1 MNGFL
6 SGTKMMKN
14 KHKQMYMNMA
24 KVLASQSKDE
34 RLKVGTV
41 IIGVEGAGI

>member
-6 SGTKMMKN
+6 SGTKMMRN

-24 KVLASQSKDE
+24 KVLASASKDE
-34 RLKVGTV
+34 RIL
-41 IIGVEGAGI
+41 